1 MFFVT
6 AGEIIVEMESLS
18 EHGHVSE
25 PLLLSDI
32 LAFFTGADRIP
43 PEGFSTK
50 PPCDPKLK
58 FLHDDDEPLA
68 TASTCDLILRLPV
81 KYHNDPEK
89 FEEMMILSFKGY
101 KGFGRP

>member
-1 MFFVT
+1 M
-6 AGEIIVEMESLS
+6 
-18 EHGHVSE
+18 
-25 PLLLSDI
+25 LSDI
-32 LAFFTGADRIP
+32 LVFFTGADRIP
-43 PEGFSTK
+43 PGGFSK
-50 PPCDPKLK
+50 KSPYEPKLK

-101 KGFGRP
+101 QGFGRG